1 MGKKSVGILIGVAA
15 VVAVLGG
22 TGYYFRD
29 DIRQMIPI
37 FDDGTSEDK
46 VYVEKVSRIMN
57 QYAGVSNR
65 YNGVVETQ
73 DSYEVNVDSSRT
85 ISEIKVEAGDEV
97 EEGQTLV
104 TYDTSDLTMKIEQAK
119 LELEGIQNEIDNYN
133 KQIDTLTKE
142 MEKVEESERYDYT
155 TQIQNIQN
163 SIAQKQFDM
172 ESKKLEISKEQK
184 QVSSSSVVSKVAGV
198 VKEINEKGVD
208 SNGNSAPFMTILQ
221 TGEYRIK
228 GSIDE
233 QNVWMLSEGQEVV
246 IRSRVDST
254 KTWSGTIGKIDTE
267 SPQQGND
274 NGYYSTSSAGDTQSA
289 SKYPFYVDLD
299 SVDGLILG
307 QHVYIEPDYG
317 QDAEQD
323 ANTLKLPSY
332 YINDADSS
340 PWVWAQNS
348 KGKLEKRSLTLGDY
362 DAEMD
367 AYVVTDGLTADD
379 YIAFPDESLKAGMT
393 CVTYDESTFDPS
405 AGGGDMG
412 DMGDTGDMGD
422 MSGVDGAMDV
432 MPEDG
437 TDGAVDV
444 MPEDGGAAA
453 LPAVDDGAVAEG

>member
-1 MGKKSVGILIGVAA
+1 MKKFAVIALAA
-15 VVAVLGG
+15 VMLLSTLAGCGANAEGEASVQSVSMICGLGS
-22 TGYYFRD
+22 TGLVDRF
-29 DIRQMIPI
+29 
-37 FDDGTSEDK
+37 
-46 VYVEKVSRIMN
+46 
-57 QYAGVSNR
+57 AGMVTAQS
-65 YNGVVETQ
+65 ETQ
-73 DSYEVNVDSSRT
+73 VKKDDNATVDTILVKVDQEV
-85 ISEIKVEAGDEV
+85 KAGDA
-97 EEGQTLV
+97 LF
-104 TYDTSDLTMKIEQAK
+104 TYDMSQATLDLEKAQ
-119 LELEGIQNEIDNYN
+119 LELDNLKNE
-133 KQIDTLTKE
+133 L
-142 MEKVEESERYDYT
+142 
-155 TQIQNIQN
+155 
-163 SIAQKQFDM
+163 
-172 ESKKLEISKEQK
+172 ESKKQEKEQLEKDKNAASSDDQMQYTLEIRQVNTDILQKEYDI
-184 QVSSSSVVSKVAGV
+184 SVKTKDIEKLQNT
-198 VKEINEKGVD
+198 VKNVTVTAPVTGRIKSINE
-208 SNGNSAPFMTILQ
+208 NGGTDQTGNPLPFMTIVE
-221 TGEYRIK
+221 TSGFRVK
-228 GSIDE
+228 GYVNE
-233 QNVWMLSEGQEVV
+233 NNAGTLTEGTAVV
-246 IRSRVDST
+246 IRSRVSDQ
-254 KTWSGTIGKIDTE
+254 TWKGTISMIDWANA
-267 SPQQGND
+267 QQSNQ
-274 NGYYSTSSAGDTQSA
+274 NSYYDGGSDDTSSS
-289 SKYPFYVDLD
+289 SKYPFYVELE
-299 SVDGLILG
+299 SSDGLLLG

-340 PWVWAQNS
+340 PWVWAQSS

-432 MPEDG
+432 MPEGG

>member
-1 MGKKSVGILIGVAA
+1 MKKFAVIALAA
-15 VVAVLGG
+15 VMLLSTLAGCGANAEGEASVQSVSMICGLSS
-22 TGYYFRD
+22 TGLVDRFAG
-29 DIRQMIPI
+29 MV
-37 FDDGTSEDK
+37 TSQ
-46 VYVEKVSRIMN
+46 N
-57 QYAGVSNR
+57 
-65 YNGVVETQ
+65 ETQ
-73 DSYEVNVDSSRT
+73 VKKVDTATVDTILVKVDQEVK
-85 ISEIKVEAGDEV
+85 EGDA
-97 EEGQTLV
+97 LF
-104 TYDTSDLTMKIEQAK
+104 TYDMSQAQLDLEKAQ
-119 LELEGIQNEIDNYN
+119 LELDNLKNE
-133 KQIDTLTKE
+133 L
-142 MEKVEESERYDYT
+142 
-155 TQIQNIQN
+155 
-163 SIAQKQFDM
+163 
-172 ESKKLEISKEQK
+172 ESKKQEKAQLEKDKDAASSDDQMQYTLEIRQVNADILQKEYDI
-184 QVSSSSVVSKVAGV
+184 SVKAKDIEKLQNTVKNVTVASPVTGR
-198 VKEINEKGVD
+198 VKSINEKGGTD
-208 SNGNSAPFMTILQ
+208 QTGNPLPFMTIVE
-221 TGEYRIK
+221 TSGFRVK
-228 GSIDE
+228 GYVNE
-233 QNVWMLSEGQEVV
+233 NNAGTLTEGTAVV
-246 IRSRVDST
+246 IRSRVSDQ
-254 KTWSGTIGKIDTE
+254 TWKGTISMIDWANA
-267 SPQQGND
+267 QQSNQ
-274 NGYYSTSSAGDTQSA
+274 NSYYDSGSDDTSSS
-289 SKYPFYVDLD
+289 SKYPFYVELE
-299 SVDGLILG
+299 SSDGLLLG

-323 ANTLKLPSY
+323 ANTLKLPAY

>member
-1 MGKKSVGILIGVAA
+1 MSQAQLD
-15 VVAVLGG
+15 L
-22 TGYYFRD
+22 
-29 DIRQMIPI
+29 
-37 FDDGTSEDK
+37 
-46 VYVEKVSRIMN
+46 EKA
-57 QYAGVSNR
+57 Q
-65 YNGVVETQ
+65 
-73 DSYEVNVDSSRT
+73 
-85 ISEIKVEAGDEV
+85 
-97 EEGQTLV
+97 
-104 TYDTSDLTMKIEQAK
+104 
-119 LELEGIQNEIDNYN
+119 LELDNLKNE
-133 KQIDTLTKE
+133 L
-142 MEKVEESERYDYT
+142 
-155 TQIQNIQN
+155 
-163 SIAQKQFDM
+163 
-172 ESKKLEISKEQK
+172 ESKKQEKAQLEKDKDAASSDDQMQYTLEIRQVNTDILQKEYDI
-184 QVSSSSVVSKVAGV
+184 SVKAKDIEKLQNT
-198 VKEINEKGVD
+198 VKNVTVTSPVTGRVKSINEKGGTD
-208 SNGNSAPFMTILQ
+208 QTGNPLPFMTIVE
-221 TGEYRIK
+221 TSGFRVK
-228 GSIDE
+228 GYVNE
-233 QNVWMLSEGQEVV
+233 NNAGTLTEGTAVV
-246 IRSRVDST
+246 IRSRVSDQ
-254 KTWSGTIGKIDTE
+254 TWKGTISMIDWANA
-267 SPQQGND
+267 QQSNQ
-274 NGYYSTSSAGDTQSA
+274 NSYYDGGSDDTSSS
-289 SKYPFYVDLD
+289 SKYPFYVELE
-299 SVDGLILG
+299 SSDGLLLG

-323 ANTLKLPSY
+323 ANTLKLPAY

>member
-1 MGKKSVGILIGVAA
+1 MKKFAVIALAA
-15 VVAVLGG
+15 VMLLSTLAGCGANAEGEASVQSVSMICGLSS
-22 TGYYFRD
+22 TGLVDRFAG
-29 DIRQMIPI
+29 MV
-37 FDDGTSEDK
+37 TSQ
-46 VYVEKVSRIMN
+46 N
-57 QYAGVSNR
+57 
-65 YNGVVETQ
+65 ETQ
-73 DSYEVNVDSSRT
+73 VKKDDTATVDTILVKVDQEVK
-85 ISEIKVEAGDEV
+85 EGDA
-97 EEGQTLV
+97 LF
-104 TYDTSDLTMKIEQAK
+104 TYDMSQAQLDLEKAQ
-119 LELEGIQNEIDNYN
+119 LELDNLKNE
-133 KQIDTLTKE
+133 L
-142 MEKVEESERYDYT
+142 
-155 TQIQNIQN
+155 
-163 SIAQKQFDM
+163 
-172 ESKKLEISKEQK
+172 ESKKQEKEQLEKDKNAASSDDQMQYTLEIRQVNTDILQKEYDI
-184 QVSSSSVVSKVAGV
+184 SVKAKDIEKLQNT
-198 VKEINEKGVD
+198 VKNVTVTSPVTGRVKSINE
-208 SNGNSAPFMTILQ
+208 NGGTDQTGNPLPFMTIVE
-221 TGEYRIK
+221 TSGFRVK
-228 GSIDE
+228 GYVNE
-233 QNVWMLSEGQEVV
+233 NNAGTLTEGTAVV
-246 IRSRVDST
+246 IRSRVSDQ
-254 KTWSGTIGKIDTE
+254 TWKGTISMIDWANA
-267 SPQQGND
+267 QQSNQ
-274 NGYYSTSSAGDTQSA
+274 NSYYDGGSDDTSSS
-289 SKYPFYVDLD
+289 SKYPFYVELE
-299 SVDGLILG
+299 SSDGLLLG